1 MTPVNE
7 NRRNKQIN
15 IGILLGL
22 SAILIISLIVTIS
35 LLSPSPQKTVRQYY
49 KYIAAE
55 NYKAAY
61 SLLNGNYLKSKGT
74 LEEFSAL
81 FANARSHGT
90 VYEKVRISQV
100 RKTNRKSQKVVA
112 FVLYTREKG
121 KNTQGSGQYILT
133 YDKEQKQWFIS
144 DSID

>member
-1 MTPVNE
+1 MTAVNE

-49 KYIAAE
+49 KYISVE

-81 FANARSHGT
+81 FGNARSHGT

-112 FVLYTREKG
+112 FILYTREKG
-121 KNTQGSGQYILT
+121 KNTQASGQYILT